1 MFSIFPIFLCIFIIQ
16 MPSMIDC
23 MPMPMPIDNSIDG
36 IRPLSNSTYQFPC
49 FPPIDFETQ
58 KGPPHVNDQEFKE
71 CMQAKIDKI
80 SWLDNQSRALFQKV
94 DKYGNSTI
102 KPSTEEEIEMRNQLF
117 AILDRNKVKKTL
129 FSFLKF

>member
-71 CMQAKIDKI
+71 CMQAKINQI
-80 SWLDNQSRALFQKV
+80 SLLNNQSRAFF
-94 DKYGNSTI
+94 DKMKMDKSENCTI
-102 KPSTEEEIEMRNQLF
+102 KFSTEEERELINQF
-117 AILDRNKVKKTL
+117 FDILDKNKV
-129 FSFLKF
+129 